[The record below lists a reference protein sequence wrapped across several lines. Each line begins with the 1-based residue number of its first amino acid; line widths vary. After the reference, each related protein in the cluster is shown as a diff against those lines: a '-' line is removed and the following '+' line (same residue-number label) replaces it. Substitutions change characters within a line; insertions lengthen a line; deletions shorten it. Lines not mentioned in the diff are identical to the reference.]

1 MPWWETWLGKGVT
14 RAEGI
19 GTDGVGGGDVW
30 SGYATETH
38 DKFYKYTLVEVEGE
52 INMV

>member
-1 MPWWETWLGKGVT
+1 MAGERGDTGGQKALGQTG
-14 RAEGI
+14 EG
-19 GTDGVGGGDVW
+19 GRGDVW

-38 DKFYKYTLVEVEGE
+38 DKVYKYTLVEVEGE

>member
-1 MPWWETWLGKGVT
+1 MPRWEAQLGEGVT
-14 RAEGI
+14 RAEGV
-19 GTDGVGGGDVW
+19 GTDRGRGDIW
-30 SGYATETH
+30 SGYAMETH